1 MVVES
6 WYEYP
11 IFWAAY
17 DYGIGHGVSFL
28 GRGIGEK
35 GGLVGYMS
43 SYMISVQQA
52 QPQVY
57 NSMKYKSQL
66 NTRVK
71 LKVTWN
77 S

>member
-1 MVVES
+1 MNTL
-6 WYEYP
+6 Y
-11 IFWAAY
+11 FGLHMT
-17 DYGIGHGVSFL
+17 GIGCGVSFF

-43 SYMISVQQA
+43 SYIISVQQA

-66 NTRVK
+66 STRVK
-71 LKVTWN
+71 LKVT
-77 S
+77 